1 MGDQRLNSEA
11 CDEVI
16 RLLKN
21 HKPSR
26 KQVERSED
34 ELEKLMESQ
43 NCSLPQLIEY
53 FMTTCGDRN
62 TTFNSAT
69 GFEIQHALVTQFHDG
84 WMDLKEPLYEQED
97 ALPYLHL
104 LYAFYFRKYATPHH
118 PTPIADENS
127 MIRMLDKKCQYLL
140 GKSAESKLSEVI
152 VRQVALFSEQGGKF
166 KGTKETKHIYE
177 KLLGEIDEKLLQN
190 DDNRLRKV
198 AAYKAPNTLQ
208 RGIYRYKRQLVEGIE
223 GRGELGE
230 MYGGCLSVNKKKRT
244 FEIKPRSTA
253 DQAQHQ
259 PPPQSDQVVRQ
270 SKMNQHEYIDRL
282 RVLVINSGTTDVEQI
297 QDCCLKLCRLAWLN
311 NVAHQNDRVEEQGAY
326 REWNGYY
333 QLAFSYMA
341 LLYCIAFKLD
351 RRLRQPTSPET
362 QDTINS
368 IEPRSPD
375 EASGDFREQSV

>member
-1 MGDQRLNSEA
+1 MS
-11 CDEVI
+11 
-16 RLLKN
+16 K
-21 HKPSR
+21 SR
-26 KQVERSED
+26 
-34 ELEKLMESQ
+34 
-43 NCSLPQLIEY
+43 
-53 FMTTCGDRN
+53 DRH

-84 WMDLKEPLYEQED
+84 WVHPEEPLYEQEN

-104 LYAFYFRKYATPHH
+104 LYAFYCGKYTTPHH
-118 PTPIADENS
+118 PTPIADERT
-127 MIRMLDKKCQYLL
+127 MIRMLDEKCGYLL
-140 GKSAESKLSEVI
+140 GKSTAPKLREAV
-152 VRQVALFSEQGGKF
+152 VRQVALFSEQDHFIGSE
-166 KGTKETKHIYE
+166 ETKDTYKH
-177 KLLGEIDEKLLQN
+177 LLGEIDQKLLRVDGTGLRQVHAYEDQN
-190 DDNRLRKV
+190 TIKTSTSV
-198 AAYKAPNTLQ
+198 
-208 RGIYRYKRQLVEGIE
+208 YKRELVKILTSL
-223 GRGELGE
+223 GELGE
-230 MYGGCLSVNKKKRT
+230 MYGGCLSVDKKGNFKI
-244 FEIKPRSTA
+244 EPRSTA